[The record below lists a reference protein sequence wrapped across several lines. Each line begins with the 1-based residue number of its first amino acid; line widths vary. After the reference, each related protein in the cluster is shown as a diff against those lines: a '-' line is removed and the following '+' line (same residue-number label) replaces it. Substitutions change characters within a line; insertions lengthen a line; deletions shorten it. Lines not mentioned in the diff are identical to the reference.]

1 MPNPIWS
8 WLKGEDL
15 KTQDRIA
22 ELERKLFYAAPLDV
36 SVAIR
41 AGTLVH
47 GPGATEMYE
56 AAWGRGRDGN
66 SAVFA
71 CLMALSLAHIEPPL
85 RVARYN
91 QDGSKDWMRGGSVQA
106 FLDDPNPVHDALELR
121 FWTQWARHLDG
132 NAYLRKIR
140 AGNSL
145 TGNVIALWPISPSLI
160 TPCTE
165 KGSTNFIDYYKYTY
179 GPGKWEPIPPEN
191 MLHFKVGIDDRDH
204 RLGLAPLKRLTRE
217 IMSDDEA
224 TKFADALLKNYGVPG
239 LVVTMPAGAP
249 ALNED
254 QANDLKAKIGSAF
267 GSENRGNVGV
277 LTAGADIKQFG
288 FNPEQLNLKGLHDIP
303 ETRIAAVMGVPT
315 AIAGLSVGLEQSANY
330 ASMRQVRENFTEVK
344 LIPTWRMDA
353 AKFNKQLKPDFTN
366 DASISI
372 EYDLTDVRA
381 LQEDEDAKYSR
392 LDKGI
397 QGFWIRPSE
406 ARAETGYPDDPELD
420 AMWLERAQSKSTPAP
435 VVAAPALPPV
445 KEGGVIQLKAGEVNA
460 ETLQALVDLAVP
472 GFSDALEGY
481 LDGARKRVNRALVSG
496 G

>member
-1 MPNPIWS
+1 MPNPIMA
-8 WLKGEDL
+8 WLRGDDIKRDM
-15 KTQDRIA
+15 RIA
-22 ELERKLFYAAPLDV
+22 QLEQKLFYATAQDI

-47 GPGATEMYE
+47 GPGATDMIE
-56 AAWGRGRDGN
+56 AAWGKGRDGN

-91 QDGSKDWMRGGSVQA
+91 PDGSKDWMMGGSVQA
-106 FLDDPNPVHDALELR
+106 FLDDPNPVHDSLELR

-140 AGNSL
+140 AGNDL
-145 TGNVIALWPISPSLI
+145 TGNVIELWPISPSLI
-160 TPCTE
+160 KPVTE
-165 KGSTNFIDYYKYTY
+165 KGSGNFIDYYRYDY
-179 GPGKWEPIPPEN
+179 APGKWDAIPVEN
-191 MLHFKVGIDDRDH
+191 MLHFRIGIDDRDH
-204 RLGLAPLKRLTRE
+204 RFGLSPLKRLARE

-224 TKFADALLKNYGVPG
+224 TKFADALLRNFGVPG
-239 LVVTMPAGAP
+239 LVVTVPSTSTI
-249 ALNED
+249 NED
-254 QANDLKAKIGSAF
+254 QANDLKQKIGSAF

-277 LTAGADIKQFG
+277 LTGGADIKQFG

-315 AIAGLSVGLEQSANY
+315 AIAGLSVGLEQTANY

-353 AKFNKQLKPDFTN
+353 AKLNKQLKPDFTN
-366 DASISI
+366 DATISI

-406 ARAETGYPDDPELD
+406 ARAETGFADDPELD
-420 AMWLERAQSKSTPAP
+420 AMWLERAQSKGQPVAP
-435 VVAAPALPPV
+435 PVAVPALPAGS
-445 KEGGVIQLKAGEVNA
+445 KAGVIELKAGEVSA
-460 ETLQALVDLAVP
+460 EALQALVDLAVP
-472 GFSDALEGY
+472 GFTDALDSY
-481 LDGARKRVNRALVSG
+481 LDSARRRVNRALVSG
-496 G
+496 Q